1 MKKFIAIA
9 FMAVIATASFAQDA
23 AAPKAK
29 KAKKVKATTATNTS
43 KGATT
48 KAATTA
54 APSSVAGWGNSPA
67 AAPAKPAAAAT
78 KPAMAEA
85 KPVAAPVAAA
95 PAVKASKAKMDFA
108 SDVMD
113 YGTIKKG
120 SERVRKF
127 SFKNTGTE
135 PLIISNA
142 TGSCGCTVPTYPHEP
157 IMPGASATID
167 VNYDTNRLGAFT
179 KTVTLTTNAEGQE
192 SKLLTI
198 KGTVEDTAAPA
209 GVTAPVQGG
218 H

>member
-1 MKKFIAIA
+1 
-9 FMAVIATASFAQDA
+9 MAVIATATFAQDA
-23 AAPKAK
+23 AVKVPAK
-29 KAKKVKATTATNTS
+29 KSKKLKATSAANTS

-48 KAATTA
+48 KAAA
-54 APSSVAGWGNSPA
+54 APSSVAGWGNAPA
-67 AAPAKPAAAAT
+67 AAPVKAAPAPVKAAV
-78 KPAMAEA
+78 MAEA
-85 KPVAAPVAAA
+85 PKAAAPVVAAA

-108 SDVMD
+108 TDVMD

-209 GVTAPVQGG
+209 GVTAPVQSG

>member
-9 FMAVIATASFAQDA
+9 FMAVLATASFAQDA

-29 KAKKVKATTATNTS
+29 KAKKLKATTATNTS

-67 AAPAKPAAAAT
+67 AAAPVKAAAAPV
-78 KPAMAEA
+78 KAAEA
-85 KPVAAPVAAA
+85 AKPAAPVAAA

-108 SDVMD
+108 TDVMD

-167 VNYDTNRLGAFT
+167 VNYDTNRIGAFT

>member
-23 AAPKAK
+23 AAPKKAK
-29 KAKKVKATTATNTS
+29 KAKKVAKTTTTAAATT
-43 KGATT
+43 T
-48 KAATTA
+48 KSTA
-54 APSSVAGWGNSPA
+54 APSSIAGWGNSAPVKAAPA
-67 AAPAKPAAAAT
+67 AAPAKPAEA
-78 KPAMAEA
+78 A
-85 KPVAAPVAAA
+85 KPVPAAAAAA
-95 PAVKASKAKMDFA
+95 PAPVKTSKAKMDFVT
-108 SDVMD
+108 DVMD

-142 TGSCGCTVPTYPHEP
+142 TGSCGCTVPTYPKEP

-167 VNYDTNRLGAFT
+167 VNYDTNREGPFT

-198 KGTVEDTAAPA
+198 KGTVEAAAPA
-209 GVTAPVQGG
+209 GGVTAPVQGG